1 MGDYVNGSEVS
12 VMRGVAPGSN
22 GGYFPPL
29 ILELFNNIVCSFM
42 ESFSSG

>member
-1 MGDYVNGSEVS
+1 MNGSEVS
-12 VMRGVAPGSN
+12 VIEGVVPGPK

-29 ILELFNNIVCSFM
+29 SLELFSSIVCSFM